1 MSGIAHVFWFIITI
15 LTGGF
20 GLIFWVI
27 FALCASSSNRKKAE
41 RKKDEEISLL
51 KELVEN
57 SKRNQ
62 K

>member
-1 MSGIAHVFWFIITI
+1 MSGFAHCIHFVLTL
-15 LTGGF
+15 LTGF
-20 GLIFWVI
+20 IWLPIWI
-27 FALCASSSNRKKAE
+27 IHALCAGSSNRKKSE
-41 RKKDEEISLL
+41 RRKDEEISLL

>member
-1 MSGIAHVFWFIITI
+1 MMSGFAHVIHLI
-15 LTGGF
+15 LTICF
-20 GLIFWVI
+20 FPWIVVWI
-27 FALCASSSNRKKAE
+27 IYALCAGSSNRKKSE

>member
-1 MSGIAHVFWFIITI
+1 MSAFGHICWFILTI
-15 LTGGF
+15 LTGGIA
-20 GLIFWVI
+20 LIFWI
-27 FALCASSSNRKKAE
+27 LFALIASGSNRKKSE

>member
-1 MSGIAHVFWFIITI
+1 MGTFGHICWFILTI
-15 LTGGF
+15 LTGGIA
-20 GLIFWVI
+20 LVFWI
-27 FALCASSSNRKKAE
+27 LFALIASGSNRKKAE

>member
-1 MSGIAHVFWFIITI
+1 MSGGWHVFWFIITI

-27 FALCASSSNRKKAE
+27 FALCAGSSNRKKSE